1 MARQESDREDLLREA
16 TALVQRAEFQLPGE
30 HEPYVAGF
38 RRDGSFSLYC
48 GGDQVVQFNTA
59 AQLRRGYFDGQLLK
73 ADKGKLVWLTRE
85 RTADAVILHSRELT
99 AMEIAQ
105 TLERS
110 AQLVTRFCEA
120 LSSGA
125 FTLAGQV
132 PPEENIVPRILAW
145 QAALPLPLR
154 IAPAPNAR

>member
-1 MARQESDREDLLREA
+1 MARHESDREDLLREA

-30 HEPYVAGF
+30 AEPFVAGF

-48 GGDQVVQFNTA
+48 GGDQVVQFNSA
-59 AQLRRGYFDGQLLK
+59 GQLRRGYFDGKLLK

-85 RTADAVILHSRELT
+85 RTAEAVLLHSRELAAAEVT
-99 AMEIAQ
+99 Q

-110 AQLVTRFCEA
+110 SQLVTRFCAA
-120 LSSGA
+120 LAAGTFSL
-125 FTLAGQV
+125 TGQV

-145 QAALPLPLR
+145 RAALPLPLQ

>member
-30 HEPYVAGF
+30 PEPFVAGF

-48 GGDQVVQFNTA
+48 GGNQVVQFNTA

-85 RTADAVILHSRELT
+85 RTSDAVILHSRELT
-99 AMEIAQ
+99 AAEVAQ

-110 AQLVTRFCEA
+110 AQLITRFCVA
-120 LSSGA
+120 LANGTYS
-125 FTLAGQV
+125 LAGQV
-132 PPEENIVPRILAW
+132 PPDEDIVPRILAW
-145 QAALPLPLR
+145 QAALPLPLQ
-154 IAPAPNAR
+154 IAAAPNAR

>member
-1 MARQESDREDLLREA
+1 MARQETDREDLLREA

-30 HEPYVAGF
+30 AEPFVAGF

-59 AQLRRGYFDGQLLK
+59 AQLRRGYFDGKLLK

-85 RTADAVILHSRELT
+85 RTAEAVILHSRELT
-99 AMEIAQ
+99 TAEVAQ

-110 AQLVTRFCEA
+110 AQLIKRFCAA
-120 LSSGA
+120 LANGNY
-125 FTLAGQV
+125 TLIGQV

-145 QAALPLPLR
+145 QAALSLPLQ
-154 IAPAPNAR
+154 IAPTPNAR